1 MQMSAMKA
9 RFQIAEKIFANPK
22 NNTVF
27 LDYNPKIRTDFL
39 D

>member
-1 MQMSAMKA
+1 M
-9 RFQIAEKIFANPK
+9 KIFANPK

-39 D
+39 DQGHF

>member
-1 MQMSAMKA
+1 M
-9 RFQIAEKIFANPK
+9 KIFANPK

-39 D
+39 DYGHF